1 MTVEASSSKCA
12 NPPRLNRPRS
22 SSSGPPG
29 PCMTPST
36 ETCAVVVSFMV
47 AFPFSLGFCCRS
59 IRPDRGADLTGRSR
73 VRPADPFRTLP
84 EHGQQDAHQRS
95 SILKLLTVRRARS
108 VRKAPEHRDETDE
121 EQRDT
126 DGQHEEERPQVTEG
140 RRHLRQDLLQQLGD
154 SFSRLS
160 AVSCDGATK
169 TSLPRSSRNHLRRRS
184 RFCSSSS
191 SSAVVN
197 LPIRISSL
205 ISASNLTHSVRNS
218 VHSPSRASV

>member
-22 SSSGPPG
+22 SSYGPPG
-29 PCMTPST
+29 PCITPST

-59 IRPDRGADLTGRSR
+59 IRPDRGADPTGRSR

-140 RRHLRQDLLQQLGD
+140 RRHLRQDLLRSMGDDHPQTLNNRPCRRQLTVCHWAQLGLD
-154 SFSRLS
+154 CSH
-160 AVSCDGATK
+160 GARPCPGARGTICADDPG
-169 TSLPRSSRNHLRRRS
+169 SVPPRPARRW
-184 RFCSSSS
+184 
-191 SSAVVN
+191 
-197 LPIRISSL
+197 
-205 ISASNLTHSVRNS
+205 
-218 VHSPSRASV
+218 